1 MKPKA
6 FLCLN
11 VHSDQAPE
19 EIFCSWDYYLNI
31 KITNSSP
38 PAFSEIQSQRWLMHC
53 FPASHYSQQWW
64 MHCPLALHYSHH
76 NIMNSYNIG
85 YHKSLFTPAWK
96 LQYDIAV
103 SCYGLSQSY
112 GSEKWTVVLRRG
124 LLKLCQWSERSWP
137 HLANLGW
144 LNLIPLV
151 IPYQRSKTHTLVIL

>member
-96 LQYDIAV
+96 LQYDMVV

-112 GSEKWTVVLRRG
+112 GSEKRTVFLRRDLSNYVSGQNVLDHTWQTSDG
-124 LLKLCQWSERSWP
+124 LTLSYWRFHIKGLK
-137 HLANLGW
+137 H
-144 LNLIPLV
+144 
-151 IPYQRSKTHTLVIL
+151 IL